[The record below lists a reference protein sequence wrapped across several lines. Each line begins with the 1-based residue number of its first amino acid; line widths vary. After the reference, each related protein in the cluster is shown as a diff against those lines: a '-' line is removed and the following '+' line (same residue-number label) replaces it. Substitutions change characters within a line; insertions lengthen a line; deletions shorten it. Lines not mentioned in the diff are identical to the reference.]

1 MLTRL
6 AVILFLLWLP
16 VIQGGG
22 VSNYILKTL
31 LDNNKINVDLTDYS
45 YDASNYDDDGD
56 CDNECCG
63 DTPPHPPPQLKYY

>member
-1 MLTRL
+1 
-6 AVILFLLWLP
+6 
-16 VIQGGG
+16 